1 MAQLQTVR
9 GPIDTNQMGTT
20 LTSERRIKE
29 ITPSAPAHHHCLLL
43 ARWSCVQVGAVS
55 ELTNSHPPTGWE
67 RALPYGERLAIKPF
81 YGLRT
86 GVGVQGEKGLLR
98 IRHD

>member
-20 LTSERRIKE
+20 LTSERRKKE
-29 ITPSAPAHHHCLLL
+29 ITPAAPAHHHCLLL

-55 ELTNSHPPTGWE
+55 ELTNSHPPSGWGESATLRRETGRQTLL
-67 RALPYGERLAIKPF
+67 RAQDRRRSARGERVAEDKA
-81 YGLRT
+81 
-86 GVGVQGEKGLLR
+86 
-98 IRHD
+98 